1 MRMQDHA
8 ASNIEINNPIYRPSR
23 DDAEADVDDAFMFD
37 AEAVSF
43 FRLKLRIWYQF
54 FDLYNDYYDQNHYNS

>member
-1 MRMQDHA
+1 MHMRMQDHA

-43 FRLKLRIWYQF
+43 FRLKLRI
-54 FDLYNDYYDQNHYNS
+54 